1 MTGVTP
7 RDQAFQVLTLADGR
21 RLAYA
26 EYGDPAGRPVLY
38 CHGGLASRLDVAP
51 LSAACADIGVRLVSA
66 DRPGIGHSTYQP
78 NRTLLDWPADV
89 TQLADALGLERFAVL
104 GWSAGG
110 PYAMACS
117 HALADRVSAIAV
129 LGTALPFEVV
139 GSRAGLNR
147 PDRIMLT
154 LATRVPPAARLALWL
169 SMVAAPAKA
178 LERSAG
184 RALSPAD
191 RAILAAADSPADAV
205 AFMKESVRQGTRGE
219 VTEYVV
225 FARPWGFAL
234 EDVPGPVHVWEG
246 SEDKMLPPAYPKIL
260 LDHLPQ
266 ATFTMVPGEGHISLL
281 RNKTPEI
288 LTQLLDGVNPAT

>member
-1 MTGVTP
+1 MTAVSPAGP
-7 RDQAFQVLTLADGR
+7 ADRDVQVLTLPDGR
-21 RLAYA
+21 ELAYA
-26 EYGDPAGRPVLY
+26 EYGAPAGRPVLY

-51 LSAACADIGVRLVSA
+51 LAAACAAIDVRLISP
-66 DRPGIGHSTYQP
+66 DRPGIGRSSFQP
-78 NRTLLDWPADV
+78 GRTLLDWPADAAR
-89 TQLADALGLERFAVL
+89 LADALGIGRFAAV

-117 HALADRVSAIAV
+117 HALGDRVSAVAV

-139 GSRAGLNR
+139 GTRKGLNR

-154 LATRVPPAARLALWL
+154 LATRAPPLARLSLWL
-169 SMVAAPAKA
+169 TMVAAPAKA

-191 RAILAAADSPADAV
+191 RAILAAADSPTDAV

-219 VTEYVV
+219 VTEYLV

-234 EDVPGPVHVWEG
+234 EDVPGPVHIWEG
-246 SEDKMLPPAYPKIL
+246 AADKMLPPDYPKIL
-260 LDHLPQ
+260 LDHLPR

-281 RNKTPEI
+281 RNRMPEI
-288 LTQLLDGVNPAT
+288 LTALLDA

>member
-1 MTGVTP
+1 MTDVAPAQTTDG
-7 RDQAFQVLTLADGR
+7 RAFSVLSLADGR
-21 RLAYA
+21 GLAYA

-51 LSAACADIGVRLVSA
+51 LSAAFADQGVRLISP
-66 DRPGIGHSTYQP
+66 DRPGIGHSSYQRH
-78 NRTLLDWPADV
+78 RTLLDWPADV
-89 TQLADALGLERFAVL
+89 AQLADALGMGRFATV

-110 PYAMACS
+110 PYALACG
-117 HALADRVSAIAV
+117 HALADRVSAVAV

-139 GSRAGLNR
+139 GTRKGLNR

-154 LATRVPPAARLALWL
+154 LATRVPPVARATLWL
-169 SMVAAPAKA
+169 TMVAAPAQA

-191 RAILAAADSPADAV
+191 RAVLASAGSPAEAV

-219 VTEYVV
+219 VAEYVV

-234 EDVPGPVHVWEG
+234 EDIPVPVHVWEG
-246 SEDKMLPPAYPKIL
+246 AEDKLLPPAYPRIL
-260 LDHLPQ
+260 LEHLPG

-281 RNKTPEI
+281 RNRLPEI
-288 LTQLLDGVNPAT
+288 VAALLDAD